1 MLAPFDIAALATL
14 LVGGAATGFL
24 AGLFGVGGG
33 AITVPILFEIF
44 GIMHVADP
52 VRMPLAVGTS
62 LAVIIPTSLRSVRA
76 HYLRGAVD
84 VSVLRAWALPIMVGA
99 LCGATVA
106 RFAAPEVFQAAFVV
120 FGTVISAKLLFGK
133 EHWRVATEM
142 PRGWILRFYGF
153 FIGAV
158 SSLMGIGGGAIS
170 TLVMTLH
177 NRPIHQAV
185 ATSAGVGALIAVPGA
200 LGYVAAG
207 WGKPGLPADALG
219 FVSLIAFA
227 LTVPATLVTTPMGV
241 ALAHRLP
248 RRWLEVL
255 FGLFLAT
262 VAIRFMIAIARG

>member
-1 MLAPFDIAALATL
+1 MTLPFDLAALVTL
-14 LVGGAATGFL
+14 CLGGAATGFL

-44 GIMHVADP
+44 GVMGIGDD

-62 LAVIIPTSLRSVRA
+62 LAVIIPTSLRSVRS

-84 VSVLRAWALPIMVGA
+84 LAVLKSWAVPIMVGA
-99 LCGATVA
+99 LAGAAVA
-106 RFAAPEVFQAAFVV
+106 RYAAPEVFQVAFVV
-120 FGTVISAKLLFGK
+120 FGTVMSAKLLFGK
-133 EHWRVATEM
+133 STWRIATDM
-142 PRGWILRFYGF
+142 PRGWVLRGLGF
-153 FIGAV
+153 FIGSV

-185 ATSAGVGALIAVPGA
+185 ATSAGVGALIAVPGT
-200 LGYVAAG
+200 LGYILAG
-207 WGKPGLPADALG
+207 WGKPGLPPDAIG

-241 ALAHRLP
+241 AVAHRLP
-248 RRWLEVL
+248 RRALEVL

-262 VAIRFMIAIARG
+262 VALRFVIAVFSG